1 MVKHCPQCNTETN
14 DDSRFC
20 PKCGYHYKFEEPQY
34 RKIQVKAVQCPQCHS
49 RIDNLSY
56 GFCPKCGFEFQTKK
70 DNITYNYLEVVEKS
84 QHQNSITYGYI
95 LAILIPIVG
104 VFFAIYNISRKG
116 DAEARSAG
124 INQLI
129 ISLVFL
135 SLDISYL
142 YFFIKAGAI
151 NLNRFK
157 TF

>member
-20 PKCGYHYKFEEPQY
+20 PKCGYHYEFEEPQY

-70 DNITYNYLEVVEKS
+70 NNITYNYLEVVEKS

-157 TF
+157 IF